1 MKESMSLALLTAG
14 SITHSPVSR
23 FPEIVKLIGP
33 VKAPTYRE
41 ASRAVNALKGGLA
54 VRSVADIPAATLF
67 LVCAPRR
74 RVPTLVR
81 DMVDAVADWRG
92 RDVVLCSDSLD
103 SRDLDMLAR
112 RGAHTA
118 SVLPLDW
125 FDKPHFLVEGDPRA
139 VQRTRKMLES
149 TRGRVLEI
157 ETRGTPFYTAAADLA
172 SLILLPLLEAAT
184 ASLRDAG
191 IPHPLA
197 HKMVDRMVA
206 RSLRNFGKSGSKTW
220 RPPTAHTTHARLD
233 RQLEDARGLDN
244 RLSDYYRD
252 SLDAAVRYLAASREP
267 LKRAANA

>member
-41 ASRAVNALKGGLA
+41 ASRAVNALKGGVA

-74 RVPTLVR
+74 RVPHLVR

-103 SRDLDMLAR
+103 SRDLDTLAR

-233 RQLEDARGLDN
+233 RQLEDARGHNN

-252 SLDAAVRYLAASREP
+252 SLDAAVRYMAASREP